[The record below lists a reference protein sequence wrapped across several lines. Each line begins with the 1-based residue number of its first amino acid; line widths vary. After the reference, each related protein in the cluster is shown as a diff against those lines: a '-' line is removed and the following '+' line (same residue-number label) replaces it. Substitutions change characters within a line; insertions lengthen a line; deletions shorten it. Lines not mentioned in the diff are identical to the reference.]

1 MSADLSDIE
10 TATLGH
16 FLAHGFM
23 SPDIQGV
30 LPGTRVFGPALTV
43 RLPGDDGTALIHALS
58 VAKPGDFLVVD
69 RCGDRQHACWGAV
82 LSAAAL
88 SRGVAGVVI
97 DGFIT
102 DLSAIL
108 AGGPPVWCRGRSAIT
123 TKIRGGGEMAV
134 PIVCGGVA
142 VNPGDIVLAD
152 ENGVVVI
159 SPADAEKFA
168 ERARVMQAAEPGTI
182 ARLKAGETLAHITN
196 PPALPGHRPSEA
208 PTKTQTTETTEKQ
221 G

>member
-1 MSADLSDIE
+1 MDADLSDIE

-16 FLAHGFM
+16 FLTHGFM
-23 SPDIQGV
+23 TPDIQGV
-30 LPGTRVFGPALTV
+30 LPGTRIFGPAFTV

-58 VAKPGDFLVVD
+58 MANPGDVLVVD

-102 DLSAIL
+102 DLTAIM

-123 TKIRGGGEMAV
+123 TKIRGGGEIKV

-159 SPADAEKFA
+159 APSDANEFAEK
-168 ERARVMQAAEPGTI
+168 ARIMQAAEPHTI
-182 ARLKAGETLAHITN
+182 ARLHAGETLAEITN
-196 PPALPGHRPSEA
+196 PPALPGQGPRAA
-208 PTKTQTTETTEKQ
+208 PPKTQTTETTEKQ